1 MELWIWVMAG
11 IAALVILVLAIAYL
25 AAKSFSLGKR
35 LQPFIA
41 EIAMFRKSMDQYPEA
56 VKFLTEQASAK
67 ESPSKGPRATK
78 D

>member
-1 MELWIWVMAG
+1 MELWIWVIAG
-11 IAALVILVLAIAYL
+11 ITALVILVIAFTYL

-41 EIAMFRKSMDQYPEA
+41 DIASFRRSMDQYPEA
-56 VKFLTEQASAK
+56 VKFLTDQASAR